1 MSLEESA
8 RGFFSLR
15 YVIPGYTF
23 ILVIIGLNIFP
34 LISFVQGTE
43 TPEAFV
49 AILAFVTLLTGG
61 AIGFIVS
68 QFWWLY
74 YNWRGALSGIKQFEG
89 EFKMI
94 RNKTKNLPL
103 IDKQQKETVESI
115 LDFTL
120 FLEENKELLRLVW
133 RRWDIYHVLS
143 STSCTI
149 IVSLIAGVGIRIYLF
164 VFGFFPIANNTLG
177 FAELAASILVGV
189 TAVVLLLVF
198 RSLANNIVTKYYPLH
213 KALVTRNLSKN
224 QKSLHE
230 AFPEYFGDVK
240 PKD

>member
-23 ILVIIGLNIFP
+23 ILIIIGLNIFP
-34 LISFVQGTE
+34 LVSFAQGTE

-61 AIGFIVS
+61 AIGFLVS
-68 QFWWLY
+68 QFWWFCF
-74 YNWRGALSGIKQFEG
+74 NRKGAISGIKQFEG
-89 EFKMI
+89 EFKI
-94 RNKTKNLPL
+94 VEDKAKNLPSD
-103 IDKQQKETVESI
+103 DKNKKETVEAI
-115 LDFTL
+115 LDFTM
-120 FLEENKELLRLVW
+120 FLEEDKELLRLVW
-133 RRWDIYHVLS
+133 RRWDIYHILS

-149 IVSLIAGVGIRIYLF
+149 IVSLIAGIGIRLYLF
-164 VFGFFPIANNTLG
+164 AFGLFPIANNAFG
-177 FAELAASILVGV
+177 CAELTASILVGV
-189 TAVVLLLVF
+189 SAVVLLLVF
-198 RSLANNIVTKYYPLH
+198 RSLKNNIVTKYYPLH

-224 QKSLHE
+224 KKSLQE
-230 AFPEYFGDVK
+230 AFPEYFGEAK